1 METTVQAKIKID
13 GEVILDKKFE
23 GLSPKEVSQKL
34 ADYIK
39 AERLMELGRVE
50 LSVKQPAAV

>member
-13 GEVILDKKFE
+13 GEVVLDKQFE
-23 GLSPKEVSQKL
+23 GLSPKEVSQRL

-39 AERLMELGRVE
+39 AERLTELGKVE
-50 LSVKQPAAV
+50 LNVKRPVEA